1 MKYQI
6 ERALKILFFLSEQ
19 ITSCQQCLLISIN
32 DPSVCN
38 RVYSGLFYSDAL
50 YPYDRWS
57 LSCRSS
63 KYSLQIKR
71 RWITLKTDSNLE
83 QYRARSG
90 ILLSQRHSPIRRF
103 HEILLSRKL
112 FDTFYNKDRKLSIMT
127 CTLIKQGLLFHG
139 FGGFGR
145 TRQFWKESSQNR
157 QSCW

>member
-1 MKYQI
+1 MKFQI

-19 ITSCQQCLLISIN
+19 ITNCQQCLLISIN
-32 DPSVCN
+32 DPSVCH
-38 RVYSGLFYSDAL
+38 RVYSGLFYNDAI

-71 RWITLKTDSNLE
+71 RWTTLKTDSNLE

-103 HEILLSRKL
+103 HKILLSRKL
-112 FDTFYNKDRKLSIMT
+112 FDALPQCATIKFSTKSKASNKTYLG
-127 CTLIKQGLLFHG
+127 LISMLQGF
-139 FGGFGR
+139 
-145 TRQFWKESSQNR
+145 QICIAWNPSK
-157 QSCW
+157 